1 MLPGVTTSAS
11 PGVHFPERWRL
22 PGLRARGRWPARVS
36 ARWSLRVAAALLVLV
51 PAGARAGG
59 PAPASTALC
68 AESQQVVFHCSLGA
82 KAVSLCTDGSGDS
95 IHALEYRYGTP
106 ARLELRWQATAD
118 NGRQFSAS
126 MVPLAPGANVR
137 QLWFD
142 NGGVRYLLSQC
153 TGGACPAA
161 AGLAVLRGQRLLSR
175 RACQASADDRAWFS
189 PRLGRFGEDAA
200 SSQSTTPLLQFDD
213 VDNGVGRLYPP
224 GARPA
229 R

>member
-11 PGVHFPERWRL
+11 PGVHFPERRHP
-22 PGLRARGRWPARVS
+22 PGLRAPGRRPARVRAPS
-36 ARWSLRVAAALLVLV
+36 SPLAALALLALL
-51 PAGARAGG
+51 PAGAQAGG
-59 PAPASTALC
+59 LAAASTALC
-68 AESQQVVFHCSLGA
+68 ADTQQVVFHCSLGA

-106 ARLELRWQATAD
+106 ARVELRWQATAG

-142 NGGVRYLLSQC
+142 NGGLRYLLSQC

-161 AGLAVLRGQRLLSR
+161 AGLAVLRGQRLLWR

-200 SSQSTTPLLQFDD
+200 SSQAATPLLQFDD
-213 VDNGVGRLYPP
+213 VDNGVGRLYPS
-224 GARPA
+224 GARQA

>member
-1 MLPGVTTSAS
+1 LHDVPS
-11 PGVHFPERWRL
+11 PEQPRRWCQL
-22 PGLRARGRWPARVS
+22 
-36 ARWSLRVAAALLVLV
+36 AAALVPALVL
-51 PAGARAGG
+51 ANAHADGGAVADV
-59 PAPASTALC
+59 ALC
-68 AESQQVVFHCSLGA
+68 AAQQQVQFHCSLGA
-82 KAVSLCTDGSGDS
+82 KSVSLCSDGAGDS
-95 IHALEYRYGTP
+95 ISALEYRYGTP
-106 ARLELRWQATAD
+106 ARIELRWQATAD
-118 NGRQFSAS
+118 NGRAFSAS
-126 MVPLAPGANVR
+126 LVPLAPGANVR

-175 RACQASADDRAWFS
+175 RHCRASTDDRAWFS

-200 SSQSTTPLLQFDD
+200 SSQSATPLLRFDD
-213 VDNGVGRLYPP
+213 VDNGVERLYPP